1 MADTD
6 LAAKAAAHDAI
17 SRLPLNLDYIQQM
30 LDGLAEL
37 ATSDQTPATPAKS
50 AKKRT
55 RGVSHTAASA
65 PQVIPGMRLPFLLA
79 VLCLHHPE

>member
-6 LAAKAAAHDAI
+6 PAAKAAAHDAI
-17 SRLPLNLDYIQQM
+17 SRLTLKLEYIQQM

-37 ATSDQTPATPAKS
+37 ATPDQTPATPSKS

-65 PQVIPGMRLPFLLA
+65 LQIIPGVTSSA
-79 VLCLHHPE
+79 ILCLHL